1 MVIAQRL
8 YESGYITY
16 MRTDS
21 FNLSQQSL
29 AEAKAWINQEL
40 GAAYSSSAPRLFKTK
55 SRLAQE
61 AHEAIRPTR
70 AANRPDTLALG
81 RDEKRLYD
89 LIWRRFIASQLP
101 PAIFDAALAKIEA
114 TGQKTYLLKIS
125 GSILRFDGWLKLWP
139 TKFSQK
145 ELPPLET
152 NEPLKLLKIITEKHY
167 TEPPP
172 RYNEASLIKT
182 LEAHGIGR
190 PSTYAP
196 IISVIQERNY
206 VRKNEQRRFEPTE
219 IGVLVTKILKEHFPQ
234 IVEIGFTAKI
244 EEEFDEIAAGK
255 ENWRKVVQEFY
266 QPFNENLTKKYEE
279 VAKKD
284 LTETTDIKC
293 DVCGRPMIIKWGRYG
308 KFLACSGYPECQNA
322 KPLKEPPPSI
332 GMKCPNCKE
341 GEVVIRY
348 TKQRRMFYGCSRYP
362 KCDFS
367 SWQNPAA
374 SRPQNDQNQ
383 GTKRKIRAD

>member
-1 MVIAQRL
+1 
-8 YESGYITY
+8 
-16 MRTDS
+16 
-21 FNLSQQSL
+21 
-29 AEAKAWINQEL
+29 
-40 GAAYSSSAPRLFKTK
+40 
-55 SRLAQE
+55 
-61 AHEAIRPTR
+61 
-70 AANRPDTLALG
+70 
-81 RDEKRLYD
+81 
-89 LIWRRFIASQLP
+89 
-101 PAIFDAALAKIEA
+101 
-114 TGQKTYLLKIS
+114 
-125 GSILRFDGWLKLWP
+125 
-139 TKFSQK
+139 
-145 ELPPLET
+145 
-152 NEPLKLLKIITEKHY
+152 
-167 TEPPP
+167 
-172 RYNEASLIKT
+172 
-182 LEAHGIGR
+182 
-190 PSTYAP
+190 
-196 IISVIQERNY
+196 
-206 VRKNEQRRFEPTE
+206 
-219 IGVLVTKILKEHFPQ
+219 
-234 IVEIGFTAKI
+234 
-244 EEEFDEIAAGK
+244 
-255 ENWRKVVQEFY
+255 VVQEFY